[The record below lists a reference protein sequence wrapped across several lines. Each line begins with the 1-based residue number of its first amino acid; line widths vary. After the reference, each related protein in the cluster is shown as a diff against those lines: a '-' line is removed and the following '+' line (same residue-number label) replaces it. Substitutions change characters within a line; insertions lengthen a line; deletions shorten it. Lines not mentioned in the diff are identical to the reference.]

1 MWAEAVAAIARGLM
15 DSVLHWWA
23 TFRQGVLKQKYADAS
38 ATLQKEHDIDKQVGQ
53 IAAEEHRDFYIA
65 DDGSVHRVRGQRT
78 TPDLRGRQ
86 EP

>member
-23 TFRQGVLKQKYADAS
+23 TFRQGVLKQKYADAV

-65 DDGSVHRVRGQRT
+65 ADGSVHRVHSPGT
-78 TPDLRGRQ
+78 APDLRGRQ

>member
-1 MWAEAVAAIARGLM
+1 MWGTAFAAVARGLM

-23 TFRQGVLKQKYADAS
+23 TFRQGVLKQKYADAV

-53 IAAEEHRDFYIA
+53 IAAEEHRDFYLA
-65 DDGSVHRVRGQRT
+65 PDGSVHRVRGQRT
-78 TPDLRGRQ
+78 TPDLHSGQ